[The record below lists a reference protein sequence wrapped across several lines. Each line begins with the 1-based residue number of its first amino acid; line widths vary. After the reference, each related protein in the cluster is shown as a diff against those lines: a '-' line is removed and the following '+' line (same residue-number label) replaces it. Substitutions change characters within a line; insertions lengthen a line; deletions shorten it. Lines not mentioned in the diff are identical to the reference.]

1 MALPFQYPEFKEMP
15 MPQPFYPS
23 VSNGNMHSN
32 TYMYEQTSYMIQSSL
47 ATEES
52 NDMEEIVKNLMIL
65 MNNATKEELQQ
76 VLDNEDKVNE
86 LIQDAEQTKKLRRK
100 LKDLLQ
106 LNKDLAVTNTS
117 MQPEFEITKENL
129 LSLVKE
135 QKELR
140 DKYDFIY
147 QKIASKLSLD
157 STLSILHAATAEKES
172 ESEET
177 SSALLNKNINVDE
190 FIEQFIPK
198 RKHYHLRKIKAEKL
212 SQILQKRS
220 NRSFPVPPPRL
231 FVNNGYGGY

>member
-1 MALPFQYPEFKEMP
+1 MALPFQYPGFKEMP

-23 VSNGNMHSN
+23 VSNGNMYLN
-32 TYMYEQTSYMIQSSL
+32 TYMSEQTSYMTQSSL

-52 NDMEEIVKNLMIL
+52 NNMDEIVKNLMSL
-65 MNNATKEELQQ
+65 MNNYTKEDLQQ

-86 LIQDAEQTKKLRRK
+86 LIQDAEQTKNLRRK
-100 LKDLLQ
+100 LKNLFE
-106 LNKDLAVTNTS
+106 LNKDLAVTNIS
-117 MQPEFEITKENL
+117 MQPEFEIMKEKV

-140 DKYDFIY
+140 DKYDFIC

-177 SSALLNKNINVDE
+177 SSALLNETINVDE
-190 FIEQFIPK
+190 FIEQFIPQ

-212 SQILQKRS
+212 SQVLQKGS
-220 NRSFPVPPPRL
+220 NRSFPMPPPRL
-231 FVNNGYGGY
+231 LVNNGYGGY